1 MTTAIRDPERAQAP
15 PVSEPAAPPR
25 RGRRERLARAE
36 RPLLLAGL
44 ALVVA
49 HLLDLAFS
57 GPDTSALGVAAIVA
71 LAAAWALA
79 QPHVIRPTRVA
90 LGVVVGLVAVG
101 FGVVSHGLHVVNS
114 GPDWRDVTG
123 VGYIVGGLLL
133 VAAGLAAVAAP
144 RRAPR
149 RTGLGWRAAH
159 AAGWIAGAAIVAQ
172 FALLPFAL
180 GNQVTHAPRW
190 AIDESAVGIAHQE
203 VRIAMRDGR
212 SLSAWY
218 VPSRNGAAVL
228 LSHGS
233 GGSRGRVVAHVRM
246 LARHGYGV
254 LALDDPGN
262 GESDGHSNG
271 LGDNAQPA
279 IAAGLDYLARR
290 PDVNPRRIAGFG
302 LSLGG
307 EVLLEAASRDRRLAA
322 VVSDGATRPMDADKV
337 MHPGPVERAVGWLT
351 TRSVRAISGMKTSPS
366 LIAMMPRIAP
376 RPVLLVAGGGFP
388 AEIRASRLYRT
399 AGGRTVQL
407 WELPDT
413 GHTAGLRTHPAAYE
427 RRTIGF
433 LDRALGCGRRLASAG
448 VCGASRRKLHHR
460 GKGAS
465 GGRGACGSAR
475 ACVFRRR
482 SRVSCNTSRRA
493 RRGWALFLPVCGS
506 KSAHPPR
513 PAAHGVAKGA
523 RSAQNLRADGTAG
536 APTAATPFP
545 R

>member
-1 MTTAIRDPERAQAP
+1 MTTAIREPEGANAP
-15 PVSEPAAPPR
+15 PVAGPDAPPR
-25 RGRRERLARAE
+25 RDRRERLARAE

-71 LAAAWALA
+71 VAAAWALA
-79 QPHVIRPTRVA
+79 QPYVTRPTRIA

-114 GPDWRDVTG
+114 GPDWRDLTG
-123 VGYIVGGLLL
+123 VGYIAGGLLL
-133 VAAGLAAVAAP
+133 VAAGVAAVAAP

-149 RTGLGWRAAH
+149 RTGPGWRAAH

-172 FALLPFAL
+172 FALLPFVL

-190 AIDESAVGIAHQE
+190 AIDESAVGVAHQE

-212 SLSAWY
+212 RLSAWY

-271 LGDNAQPA
+271 LGDNVQPA
-279 IAAGLDYLARR
+279 LAAGLDYLARR
-290 PDVNPRRIAGFG
+290 PDVDPKRIAGFG

-322 VVSDGATRPMDADKV
+322 VVSDGATRPMDADEV
-337 MHPGPVERAVGWLT
+337 THPGAVERAVGWLT
-351 TRSVRAISGMKTSPS
+351 TQSVRAISGMKTSPS
-366 LIAMMPRIAP
+366 LIPMIPRIAP
-376 RPVLLVAGGGFP
+376 RPVLLVASGGFP
-388 AEIRASRLYRT
+388 AEIRASRLYRQ
-399 AGGRTVQL
+399 AGGATVQL

-427 RRTIGF
+427 RRTVGF
-433 LDRALGCGRRLASAG
+433 LDRALGVG
-448 VCGASRRKLHHR
+448 
-460 GKGAS
+460 
-465 GGRGACGSAR
+465 
-475 ACVFRRR
+475 
-482 SRVSCNTSRRA
+482 
-493 RRGWALFLPVCGS
+493 
-506 KSAHPPR
+506 
-513 PAAHGVAKGA
+513 
-523 RSAQNLRADGTAG
+523 
-536 APTAATPFP
+536 
-545 R
+545 

>member
-1 MTTAIRDPERAQAP
+1 MTTAIREPEGAKAP
-15 PVSEPAAPPR
+15 PVAGPDAPPGR
-25 RGRRERLARAE
+25 DRRERLARAE

-57 GPDTSALGVAAIVA
+57 GPDTSALGVATIVA
-71 LAAAWALA
+71 VAAAWALA
-79 QPHVIRPTRVA
+79 QPYVTRPTRIA
-90 LGVVVGLVAVG
+90 LGVVVGLVVVG

-114 GPDWRDVTG
+114 GPDWRDLTG
-123 VGYIVGGLLL
+123 VGYIAGGLLL

-144 RRAPR
+144 RRAPH
-149 RTGLGWRAAH
+149 RTGPGWRAAH

-190 AIDESAVGIAHQE
+190 AIDESAVGVAHQE

-212 SLSAWY
+212 RLSAWY

-279 IAAGLDYLARR
+279 LAAGLDYLARR
-290 PDVNPRRIAGFG
+290 PDVDPQRIAGFG

-337 MHPGPVERAVGWLT
+337 MHPGPLERAIGWLT
-351 TRSVRAISGMKTSPS
+351 TQSVRAISGMKTSPS

-376 RPVLLVAGGGFP
+376 RPVLLVASGGFP
-388 AEIRASRLYRT
+388 AEIRASRLYRD
-399 AGGRTVQL
+399 AGGATVQL

-427 RRTIGF
+427 RRTVGF
-433 LDRALGCGRRLASAG
+433 LDRALG
-448 VCGASRRKLHHR
+448 V
-460 GKGAS
+460 
-465 GGRGACGSAR
+465 
-475 ACVFRRR
+475 
-482 SRVSCNTSRRA
+482 
-493 RRGWALFLPVCGS
+493 
-506 KSAHPPR
+506 
-513 PAAHGVAKGA
+513 
-523 RSAQNLRADGTAG
+523 
-536 APTAATPFP
+536 
-545 R
+545 